1 MLVWSETSYFTS
13 KPSSPF
19 WSVFRPVMSGKD
31 REATCGRMRWL
42 TMMTAHYFRAA
53 PPSS

>member
-19 WSVFRPVMSGKD
+19 WSVFRPVMSGD

-42 TMMTAHYFRAA
+42 TMMIAHYFRAA